1 LSRDLTGSLDFV
13 CENLYT
19 YVMGKNWNY
28 ARRFRREFSL
38 WDEQGEEEW
47 EKECGEEEEE
57 EYEEDEWWEED

>member
-1 LSRDLTGSLDFV
+1 
-13 CENLYT
+13 
-19 YVMGKNWNY
+19 MGKNWNY

-47 EKECGEEEEE
+47 EKECGEEEED